1 MNGLNIKYVSFMN
14 EKAIHAA
21 MAKKGSK
28 LNRLPFQFWKPMR
41 RHPKLMYGMVRGA
54 YKKYVTA
61 NRAHARVDGTSD
73 ALWLISMR
81 ITARCNHRCAICGQ
95 QGVKGYNRLD
105 NIQKPTDEVPLET
118 YMKMVDEVKH
128 LKPHIYITGG
138 EPFLYKDLI
147 PLVRYMKKN
156 GLSVQVVTNGVG
168 LERHAEAIVDDE
180 WDMLCVS
187 IDGPKEIHDKCRGLV
202 GAYDTMQKGMRK
214 IQKLKKEKKK
224 KYPTFYSLSTLSETN
239 QANLMDTLR
248 EAEALEPDVIG
259 VYYSWFTSEEV
270 GCRHSEIIKK
280 ELGVEPFA
288 WKSYARDM
296 SGMDPKVIAE
306 TVGKVKKTKFKAPV
320 VFIPQIQPDEIEEYY
335 HHPESFLGWKKC
347 LAPWFQV
354 DIMPNGDVVNCR
366 DFPDI
371 HMGNMQQTPI
381 LEIYNGEM
389 FRKYRKALAKQP
401 DGVFPLC
408 SRCCGLMGY

>member
-1 MNGLNIKYVSFMN
+1 M
-14 EKAIHAA
+14 
-21 MAKKGSK
+21 SK
-28 LNRLPFQFWKPMR
+28 ISRMPIQFFTPMR
-41 RHPKLMYGMVRGA
+41 KHPKLMYRMLRGG
-54 YKKYVTA
+54 YKKYVA
-61 NRAHARVDGTSD
+61 AQRAHGREDGTSD
-73 ALWLISMR
+73 ALWLISIR
-81 ITARCNHRCAICGQ
+81 ITSRCNHRCAICGQ
-95 QGVKGYNRLD
+95 QGVRGYNRLD
-105 NIQKPTDEVPLET
+105 NVQKPTDEVSIEMYKAL
-118 YMKMVDEVKH
+118 VDEVVH

-147 PLVRYMKKN
+147 PLVRYIKES

-168 LERHAEAIVDDE
+168 LERYAKDIVEDE

-187 IDGPKEIHDKCRGLV
+187 IDGPKDVHDKCRGLP
-202 GAYDTMQKGMRK
+202 GAYDTMQRGMRK
-214 IQKLKKEKKK
+214 IQELKKAQRN
-224 KYPTFYSLSTLSETN
+224 KYPTFYSLSTLSENN

-248 EAEALEPDVIG
+248 EAEALDPDVMA

-270 GCRHSEIIKK
+270 GCRHSEIIKR

-306 TVGKVKKTKFKAPV
+306 TVAKVKKSKFKAPV
-320 VFIPQIQPDEIEEYY
+320 IFIPQIEPEEIEEYY
-335 HHPESFLGWKKC
+335 HRPESFLGWNEC

-371 HMGNMQQTPI
+371 HMGNIQQTPL

-389 FRKYRKALAKQP
+389 FRKYRKALARQP
-401 DGVFPLC
+401 NGVFPLC